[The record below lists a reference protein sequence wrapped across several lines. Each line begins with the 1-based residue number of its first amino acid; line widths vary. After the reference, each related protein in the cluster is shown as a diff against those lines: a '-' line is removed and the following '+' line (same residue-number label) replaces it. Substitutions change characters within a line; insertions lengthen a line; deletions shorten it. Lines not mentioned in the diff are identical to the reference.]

1 MTFKSM
7 NGEISLQPD
16 AVYRDCIK
24 DQFLTIFMIKIVIP
38 TLSVSSLMT
47 TKKWFI
53 QTKTNDFN

>member
-16 AVYRDCIK
+16 AVYSDCIK

-38 TLSVSSLMT
+38 TLSVSLMT

>member
-16 AVYRDCIK
+16 AVYSDCIK
-24 DQFLTIFMIKIVIP
+24 DQFRTIFMIKIVIP
-38 TLSVSSLMT
+38 TLSVSLMT

-53 QTKTNDFN
+53 QTETNDFN

>member
-16 AVYRDCIK
+16 AVYSDCIK

-38 TLSVSSLMT
+38 TLPVSLMT

>member
-16 AVYRDCIK
+16 AVYSDCIK

-38 TLSVSSLMT
+38 TLSVSLMT

-53 QTKTNDFN
+53 QTETNDFN

>member
-16 AVYRDCIK
+16 AVYSDCIK
-24 DQFLTIFMIKIVIP
+24 DQFLTIFIP
-38 TLSVSSLMT
+38 TLSVSLMT

>member
-1 MTFKSM
+1 M

-16 AVYRDCIK
+16 AVYSDCIK

-38 TLSVSSLMT
+38 TLSVSLMT

>member
-16 AVYRDCIK
+16 AVYSDCIK

-38 TLSVSSLMT
+38 TLSVSLMS